1 MIPLFVRLRVRKNG
15 RRIIGLWFPIIL
27 VLIPVLLLLA
37 ALFPLVLVA
46 ALLASPSG
54 YGGTVLRAYALVFEV
69 LFLLS
74 GLRIEVAD
82 AVNEV
87 AIILQ

>member
-1 MIPLFVRLRVRKNG
+1 MIPLTMRLRVRKNG
-15 RRIIGLWFPIIL
+15 RKVVGLWFPIIL
-27 VLIPVLLLLA
+27 ALIPVILLLA

-46 ALLASPSG
+46 ALLASPAG
-54 YGGTVLRAYALVFEV
+54 YGGTVLRAYALAFAV

-82 AVNEV
+82 AANEV

>member
-15 RRIIGLWFPIIL
+15 RKVVGLWFPIIL
-27 VLIPVLLLLA
+27 VLIPVILLLA
-37 ALFPLVLVA
+37 ALFPIVLVA
-46 ALLASPSG
+46 ALLASLGG
-54 YGGTVLRAYALVFEV
+54 YGGMVLRSYALVFTV

-74 GLRIEVAD
+74 GLRIEVED
-82 AVNEV
+82 AANEV